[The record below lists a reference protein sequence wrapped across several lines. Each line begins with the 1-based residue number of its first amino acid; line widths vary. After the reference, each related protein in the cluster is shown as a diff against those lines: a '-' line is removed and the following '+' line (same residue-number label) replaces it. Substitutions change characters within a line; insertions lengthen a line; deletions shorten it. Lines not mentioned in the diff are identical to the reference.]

1 MSILKRYVLQK
12 FLWTYLVTA
21 MGLIGIFL
29 VIDFFE
35 RFDEF
40 FSRNAPI
47 SDLLLFYWYRIPH
60 ITFYMAP
67 QAVLLATAITLSTL
81 ARDNEVMAMRACG
94 IGITGI
100 TLPIVGASVVIALL
114 ILACNEYV
122 RPAASKK
129 MNHIFYVKVRH
140 KMQYG
145 AVKTD
150 QIWLKTKYGSIWN
163 IERYDPDENQMF
175 RVRIF
180 LTNER
185 NFVEKRIDAKEAKW
199 IENKWRFKDGSYR
212 TFEEKGLQ
220 LTEYFEDRF
229 FPLREVPEDFEKIR
243 IKPGELSLSEMYQS
257 IQVKTTEGKDMT
269 DKWVDLHFKISY
281 PFISIVLA
289 LLAIPLS
296 LKSSR
301 HGGALFALGVN
312 LGMGFFFSF
321 IYAMGISLGH
331 SGAFGPLLAAWG
343 PNLLF
348 MALGFYLML
357 TLDSEYILPW
367 AIGNKR
373 I

>member
-1 MSILKRYVLQK
+1 MSLLKWYVLKK
-12 FLWTYLVTA
+12 FIWTYLVTA
-21 MGLIGIFL
+21 IGLISIFL

-40 FSRNAPI
+40 FSRNAPT

-60 ITFYMAP
+60 ILFYMAP

-81 ARDNEVMAMRACG
+81 ARDNEVTAMRACG

-100 TLPIVGASVVIALL
+100 TLPIIGASVVISLL
-114 ILACNEYV
+114 VLACSEYI
-122 RPAASKK
+122 RPEASKR
-129 MNHIFYVKVRH
+129 MNHIFYVKVRQ
-140 KMQYG
+140 KMHYG
-145 AVKTD
+145 AVETD
-150 QIWLKTKYGSIWN
+150 QIWLKSKYGAIWN
-163 IERYDPDENQMF
+163 IDRYDPDQNQMF
-175 RVRIF
+175 QVRIF
-180 LTNER
+180 LTDDHN
-185 NFVEKRIDAKEAKW
+185 VIQKRIDAKQAQW
-199 IENKWRFKDGSYR
+199 SENKWLFKNGSYR
-212 TFEEKGLQ
+212 IFKKDGLFQ
-220 LTEYFEDRF
+220 TEYFDERF
-229 FPLREVPEDFEKIR
+229 FPVQEVPEDFEKIR
-243 IKPGELSLSEMYQS
+243 IKPEELSLSEMYQS
-257 IQVKTTEGKDMT
+257 IQTKTTEGKDMT

-367 AIGNKR
+367 SVGNKR